1 MTPAI
6 QKVHLVF
13 KTHLDV
19 GFTALAADVVNA
31 YFTRYIPQALA
42 VARQLRASGSPERF
56 TWTTGSWLIYEYL
69 EQATAA
75 ARAEM
80 EDAIRAGEIAWHGL
94 PFTTYTEMMD
104 ASLFR
109 HGLSLSQRLDRR
121 FGRRTIA
128 AKMTDVPGHSRA
140 MLPYLAEA
148 GIRFL
153 HIGVNGASTPPDVPP
168 VFRWREPG
176 GAEIMVM
183 YHRNYGAEEVIPGL
197 PEAILFA
204 HTGDNLGPQSVEAV
218 QAVFADARKRFPGAE
233 VTASTLDAFAARLD
247 TVRENLPLVT
257 SEIGD
262 SWCHGVGSDP
272 RKVADFRELQRLRCE
287 WIESGRADPN
297 APTLSRFSTH
307 LMCVS
312 EHTWGMDIKMH
323 LQDYEHY
330 TPAALRAARAQP
342 NFKTFE
348 SSWAEQRAY
357 LTQAVSAL
365 GDTPLAEE
373 ARAHQ
378 AALRPAPPNLD
389 GFSRLDEPAAPLRT
403 RHFNLAFDTH
413 GALGLLRHGRRA
425 WGGENR
431 PLGLLRYESF
441 DQSDYDRFYRQY
453 NKDKRHTS
461 MWALPDFTKPGIA
474 PYAVKGEW
482 LPDLRAAWQRQE
494 TDGQSFVLEL
504 AFPAEPVESLGC
516 PRRAV
521 VRLFLPDAAPEVHFD
536 VQWFEKQANR
546 LPEALWFSFTPRI
559 RQSSGWSL
567 GVMGQ
572 SISPLDVVRDGSR
585 HLHLI
590 GRSVR
595 YRDERGTLEIDSLDA
610 ALVAP
615 GRRSLLDFNNRL
627 PALSGG
633 MHFNL
638 YNNVWGTNHPVW
650 YDENARFRFVLRVS

>member
-1 MTPAI
+1 MPPAT

-19 GFTALAADVVNA
+19 GFTALAADVVHA

-42 VARQLRASGSPERF
+42 VARQLRQMDSSERF

-69 EQATAA
+69 EQASPA

-80 EDAIRAGEIAWHGL
+80 EEAIRAGDIAWHGL

-104 ASLFR
+104 SSLFL
-109 HGLSLSQRLDRR
+109 HALSLSRILDRR

-140 MLPYLAEA
+140 IVSFLADA
-148 GIRFL
+148 GIQFL
-153 HIGVNGASTPPDVPP
+153 HIGVNGASTPPETPP

-176 GAEIMVM
+176 GAEIIVM
-183 YHRNYGAEEVIPGL
+183 YHHNYGAEMVIPGL
-197 PEAILFA
+197 PEGILFA

-218 QAVFADARKRFPGAE
+218 RAVFADARQRFPDAE
-233 VTASTLDAFAARLD
+233 VSASTLDAFAARLD
-247 TVRENLPLVT
+247 TIRDSLPLVT

-262 SWCHGVGSDP
+262 SWSHGVGSDP
-272 RKVADFRELQRLRCE
+272 RKVADFRELQRLRRQ
-287 WIESGRADPN
+287 WIESGRANASDP
-297 APTLSRFSTH
+297 ALARFSQS
-307 LMCVS
+307 LMCVA

-323 LQDYEHY
+323 LNDYEHY
-330 TPAALRAARAQP
+330 TPSDLRSARSQA
-342 NFKTFE
+342 NFQTFE

-357 LTQAVSAL
+357 LTQAVAAL
-365 GDTPLAEE
+365 SHSPLAAE
-373 ARAHQ
+373 ARACL
-378 AALRPAPPNLD
+378 AALRPTLPDFA
-389 GFSRLDEPAAPLRT
+389 GFSRLEEPAAPLRT
-403 RHFNLAFDTH
+403 RHFLLSFNGH

-425 WGGENR
+425 WGGETR

-441 DQSDYDRFYRQY
+441 DQTDYDRFYRQY
-453 NKDKRHTS
+453 NKDKRHTHI
-461 MWALPDFTKPGIA
+461 WALPDFTKPGMA
-474 PYAVKGEW
+474 PFALKGEW
-482 LPDLRAAWQRQE
+482 LPELQTAWQRADPGGH
-494 TDGQSFVLEL
+494 TFLLDL
-504 AFPAEPVESLGC
+504 AFPSEPVERLGC

-521 VRLFLPDAAPEVHFD
+521 IRLRLPDSAPEIHFD

-546 LPEALWFSFTPRI
+546 LPEAVWFSFAPRT
-559 RQSSGWSL
+559 RQSAGWSL
-567 GVMGQ
+567 DVLGQ
-572 SISPLDVVRDGSR
+572 SISPLDVTRDGSR

-590 GRSVR
+590 DRGVR
-595 YRDERGTLEIDSLDA
+595 YRDERGALEIDSLDA

-627 PALSGG
+627 PGLSGG

-650 YDENARFRFVLRVS
+650 YDEDARFRFALRVE